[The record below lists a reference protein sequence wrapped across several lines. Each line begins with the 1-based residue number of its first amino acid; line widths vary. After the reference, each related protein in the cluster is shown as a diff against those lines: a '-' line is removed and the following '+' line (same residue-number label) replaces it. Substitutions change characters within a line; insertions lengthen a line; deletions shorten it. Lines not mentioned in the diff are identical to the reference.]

1 MTPTPQ
7 EQSPQQA
14 LAAYLEPYGN
24 AVTFRRN
31 SVVYMPGQ
39 PAQTLYL
46 VRSGQ
51 ISLQL
56 LSSSGQALTLQV
68 VEAGQM
74 FGYCALTGDE
84 GYDTFAEV
92 IRPVQ
97 AVALSRERVLDAMH
111 DHPPVGVLLLEALG
125 RYRLRVSRRLD
136 EVAFKSVS
144 ARLASLL
151 LDMADAASE
160 GQLQLRLPRRT
171 HQQLADMINS
181 YRETVTKVI
190 NQFRAAN
197 LLDIDQT
204 GITLLN
210 LSRLREL
217 AQG

>member
-1 MTPTPQ
+1 
-7 EQSPQQA
+7 
-14 LAAYLEPYGN
+14 
-24 AVTFRRN
+24 
-31 SVVYMPGQ
+31 
-39 PAQTLYL
+39 
-46 VRSGQ
+46 
-51 ISLQL
+51 
-56 LSSSGQALTLQV
+56 
-68 VEAGQM
+68 
-74 FGYCALTGDE
+74 
-84 GYDTFAEV
+84 
-92 IRPVQ
+92 
-97 AVALSRERVLDAMH
+97 
-111 DHPPVGVLLLEALG
+111 
-125 RYRLRVSRRLD
+125 LRVSRRLD